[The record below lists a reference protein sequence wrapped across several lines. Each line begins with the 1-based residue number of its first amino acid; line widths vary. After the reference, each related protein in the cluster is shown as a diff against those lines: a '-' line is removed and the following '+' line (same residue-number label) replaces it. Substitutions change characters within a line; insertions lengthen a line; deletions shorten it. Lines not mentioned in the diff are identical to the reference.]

1 MHQKHTTRAIKTQ
14 AKPVHQLS
22 IWNDAPMRAKIMLLI
37 AVAAVGGCIV
47 GMLEIYMGQHFYN
60 MASGLGG
67 LCLFLFGLSKVWC
80 WLPIEQLI
88 KQLEQIDKT
97 QRPKQ
102 IQSLPLHRVDEVGK
116 IARVIHELMAWTIR
130 EHIQSL
136 QLRKTFAD
144 EVSKAIS
151 RATADLT
158 NMAMRDPLTGLGNR
172 RFVDEN
178 LEELV
183 RTAGLTQTDLVCIT
197 FDVDNFKQVN
207 DTLGHAIGDELL
219 IFIASLIQASVRG
232 DDCPIR
238 IGGDEFILLMPG
250 CDMEHATRITQ
261 RMVVLFKQHCQSAFP
276 AVPVSLS
283 VGLASLNQDHPADG
297 RALMELADTR
307 LYDAKKTGKNKLISQ

>member
-1 MHQKHTTRAIKTQ
+1 
-14 AKPVHQLS
+14 
-22 IWNDAPMRAKIMLLI
+22 MRAKIMLLI

-47 GMLEIYMGQHFYN
+47 GMFEIYMGQHFYI

-67 LCLFLFGLSKVWC
+67 LCLFLFSLSKVWC

-102 IQSLPLHRVDEVGK
+102 IQSLPLHRADEVGK
-116 IARVIHELMAWTIR
+116 IARVIHGLMAWTIR
-130 EHIQSL
+130 EHIQAL
-136 QLRKTFAD
+136 QLRKTFTD

-151 RATADLT
+151 RATADLK

-207 DTLGHAIGDELL
+207 DTLGHAVGDELL

-250 CDMEHATRITQ
+250 CDMDHATRITQ

-276 AVPVSLS
+276 TVPVSLS

-307 LYDAKKTGKNKLISQ
+307 LYDAKKTGKNKLISR